1 MANSR
6 LDKYN
11 KRRKN
16 TQILTALILIG
27 LVLFVLL
34 IMLLIFKNRDA
45 KDFVKENNNGEIN
58 NEFIEDEQ
66 DQNNKDDD
74 KSVTENEQLENDDE
88 TNNELNEESEEEQMI
103 QMYSDD
109 ENVISAFSKNW
120 DPIGTEQNEPHETQF
135 NKQSTDWKEMEQAM
149 KIATELDELI
159 IWWLG
164 NDGDQKAVG
173 TVTSMDQ
180 KKIFRVYLSWITNE
194 GWQPT
199 KVEVLQENDMHS
211 D

>member
-1 MANSR
+1 MKMANSR

-27 LVLFVLL
+27 LALFVLL

-45 KDFVKENNNGEIN
+45 KDFVKENNNEEIN

-66 DQNNKDDD
+66 DQNNKI
-74 KSVTENEQLENDDE
+74 NN
-88 TNNELNEESEEEQMI
+88 NNEKLN
-103 QMYSDD
+103 
-109 ENVISAFSKNW
+109 SANSKNW
-120 DPIGTEQNEPHETQF
+120 NPIRKEQNEHHETQF